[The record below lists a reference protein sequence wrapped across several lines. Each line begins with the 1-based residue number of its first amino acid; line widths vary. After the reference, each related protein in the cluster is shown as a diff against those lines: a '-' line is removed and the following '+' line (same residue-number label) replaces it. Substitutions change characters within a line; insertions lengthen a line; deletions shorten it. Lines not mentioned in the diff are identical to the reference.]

1 MKQRWRGLAALLLLG
16 LTAATQTP
24 EPTPAA
30 LPDGFAELRAKDERV
45 ARIGYELAT
54 RNAAFCDDLTPATGL
69 LLHDLGAYGKRDE
82 MRRALG
88 LPGDIAIQV
97 VVPGSPAALANL
109 KPDQAIAG
117 IAGLKT
123 ADLALDPEKRWE
135 RLETIRMA
143 IAEQTKAN
151 GGLLGIEIIGQL
163 PFWLRGTPA
172 CTSRFEVGPIKK
184 RAVADGTRVVIGDEF
199 PGHAW
204 PDELLAGV
212 MAHELAHN
220 VLKHR
225 VWLDANGRKQKWV
238 RLTERE
244 ADRLAPWLL
253 ANAGYEPS
261 AAVRFMATWGPD
273 HSGGIFRKRTHEGWD
288 ERVEHI
294 AAEAKLVETALAKTG
309 KADWRAHFK
318 REDLPNRDR

>member
-1 MKQRWRGLAALLLLG
+1 MRPVRTLALTGLALG
-16 LTAATQTP
+16 LATAAYAAT
-24 EPTPAA
+24 A

-45 ARIGYELAT
+45 ARIGYALAT
-54 RNAAFCDDLTPATGL
+54 GNAGFCDDVTPATGL
-69 LLHDLGAYGKRDE
+69 LLHDLGAYGKSDQ
-82 MRRALG
+82 MRAALAV
-88 LPGDIAIQV
+88 PGDIAIQA
-97 VVPGSPAALANL
+97 VVPGSPAA
-109 KPDQAIAG
+109 K
-117 IAGLKT
+117 AGLR
-123 ADLALDPEKRWE
+123 ADLALAEIAGLETAGLALEADKRWQ
-135 RLETIRMA
+135 RLETIRVTMVDRLKESGRLGLQA
-143 IAEQTKAN
+143 F
-151 GGLLGIEIIGQL
+151 GGERLILEG
-163 PFWLRGTPA
+163 RPA
-172 CTSRFEVGPIKK
+172 CTSRFEVGPLGK

-199 PGHAW
+199 PGHDW

-261 AAVRFMATWGPD
+261 AAVRFMQTWGPD

-294 AAEAKLVETALAKTG
+294 AAEAKLVEAELAKTG
-309 KADWRAHFK
+309 KADWRTHFK
-318 REDLPNRDR
+318 REQLPDRD